1 MVASQSRRFDRLD
14 ESEAEDQRNRAERD
28 RDRVLHSS
36 ALRRLAGV
44 SQIVD
49 PAEGYVFHNRLTHT
63 LKVAQIGR
71 RLAQKLCRE
80 QSEVAEA
87 VGGVDPEIVE
97 TAALAHDLGHPPFGH
112 IAEKELNRLLHDQG
126 LDGFEGNAQSFRIV
140 TKLAV
145 RRPESQGLNLTRA
158 SLNAVLKYPWL
169 WMAGAHE
176 DKWGSYRSEEKEFMW
191 ARELH
196 PQDDEARSAE
206 AELMDWSDD
215 IAYSVHDLEDF
226 YRAGLIPIHVLV
238 RYPHERDNF
247 LELAQED
254 MRRHAEKQDYEAD
267 DLARVFHELFDSLL
281 ISEAYQGTRNQRAY
295 LRLTTAWL
303 IGRYIFGIRLREPT
317 ADDPTPVRI
326 EPELE
331 METFMLKQLTWHF
344 VIRNPALASQQYG
357 KAKVVREL
365 FEIFLEVAESGK
377 WLDILPMRCRES
389 LAADKEEP
397 ARLIADVV
405 SSLSDR
411 EALTIHRRLVG
422 AQPGSV
428 LEDMPR

>member
-1 MVASQSRRFDRLD
+1 MVASQPGRFDRLD
-14 ESEAEDQRNRAERD
+14 ESEVEDQRHRAERD

-44 SQIVD
+44 TQVVD

-71 RLAQKLCRE
+71 RLAQKLCND
-80 QSEVAEA
+80 QPEVVEA
-87 VGGVDPEIVE
+87 VGGVDPEVVE

-112 IAEKELNRLLHDQG
+112 IAEKELNQLVQHEG
-126 LDGFEGNAQSFRIV
+126 WDGFEGNAQSFRIV
-140 TKLAV
+140 TKLAI
-145 RRPESQGLNLTRA
+145 RRPESQGLNLTRT
-158 SLNAVLKYPWL
+158 SLDAVLKYPWL
-169 WMAGAHE
+169 WTAGTHE
-176 DKWGSYRSEEKEFMW
+176 DKWGAYRSEENELAW
-191 ARELH
+191 ARQLH
-196 PQDDEARSAE
+196 PQGDEARSAE

-226 YRAGLIPIHVLV
+226 YRAGLIPIHILV
-238 RYPHERDNF
+238 RYPHEREHF
-247 LELAQED
+247 LERARDD
-254 MRRHAEKQDYEAD
+254 MEKHAEKHDYTAD
-267 DLARVFHELFDSLL
+267 DLARVFHELLDSLL
-281 ISEAYQGTRNQRAY
+281 ISEAYQGTRSQRAY
-295 LRLTTAWL
+295 LRLTTAKL
-303 IGRYIFGIRLREPT
+303 IGRYVFGISLKEPT
-317 ADDPTPVRI
+317 ARDPRPVRI

-365 FEIFLEVAESGK
+365 FETFLEVADSGK
-377 WLDILPMRCRES
+377 WLDILPMRCLES
-389 LAADKEEP
+389 LAADEEAP

-428 LEDMPR
+428 LEGMPR